1 MSTTKHNV
9 TLEDLAATRKI
20 EWYVHHCHLGR
31 FCHDQIGCDGEIFYS
46 LRDLMLSA
54 QYKIYNVKDVSKEIG
69 VDVIKICLY
78 LDQIMKEAIKIA
90 TNVQA
95 VSKAVSTSLSSMFEE
110 IYLQLMS
117 TPWPIFCVLTDLFFW
132 YYFVYWVVFP
142 FYDCGSFLIFD
153 ANSLSFVF
161 VDAKGGEFYYLYY
174 LTSFPFVCLLDI
186 VMPTVC
192 YLLVACQ
199 WYSQLY

>member
-1 MSTTKHNV
+1 
-9 TLEDLAATRKI
+9 
-20 EWYVHHCHLGR
+20 
-31 FCHDQIGCDGEIFYS
+31 
-46 LRDLMLSA
+46 MLSA

-117 TPWPIFCVLTDLFFW
+117 TP
-132 YYFVYWVVFP
+132 
-142 FYDCGSFLIFD
+142 
-153 ANSLSFVF
+153 
-161 VDAKGGEFYYLYY
+161 
-174 LTSFPFVCLLDI
+174 
-186 VMPTVC
+186 
-192 YLLVACQ
+192 
-199 WYSQLY
+199 